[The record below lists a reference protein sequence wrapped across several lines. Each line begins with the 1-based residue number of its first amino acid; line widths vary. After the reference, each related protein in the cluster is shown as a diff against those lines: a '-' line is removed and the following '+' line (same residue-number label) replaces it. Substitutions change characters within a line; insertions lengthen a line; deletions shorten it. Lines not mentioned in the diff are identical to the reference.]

1 MWNLKHGFE
10 RINSIQQIT
19 LTMKKNIGK
28 KVAVSLLA
36 LVMQSVT
43 VSAQAAVNIYFD
55 HTYDY
60 TFVRNDPP
68 KDVGPILL
76 IDQGGQGIKAQY
88 GINILIPEGL
98 YTLWDK
104 NVKEVHLTGSAVEK
118 GKMEAK
124 VMPVYSPDLKQVF
137 IPVKADFAKDEQ
149 VSIAGLMMRIYKIGN
164 SKRYLQLDVNG
175 DKAVDVNDFRSIS
188 ISDTDLRTDGTTP
201 YPVENLQGV
210 YAGGKVAL
218 TWKDPVDLDLD
229 RIILEKKVTRDAKEL
244 VKSFEFYPKD
254 EKFTDDDVKDGEM
267 ITYKVTA
274 RDSNGNVS
282 ESLITSVKAELPKVE
297 QPVQQPTVPVVEIPV
312 VPPQQSM
319 SESGD
324 KNLQKD
330 STQGESGKTPVLEEM
345 PTREEEE
352 EFLKK
357 FPEVSKDH
365 WAVSALTYLTV
376 VRPVFSGYVDGTL
389 GINKEITRAEIAKIA
404 WKTFQGVQDPENN
417 NTETFKDVK
426 KDDWFHPYIEALE
439 DMGVITGYGDGTFA
453 PNKKMNRAEVLKVLL
468 EAAGAEIDELAIEDQ
483 KKFKDIDQAAWY
495 AKYFQFAYQNGII
508 KGYEDGSMR
517 PEKTATRA
525 EVAVIMMNI
534 REYIKK

>member
-1 MWNLKHGFE
+1 
-10 RINSIQQIT
+10 
-19 LTMKKNIGK
+19 MKKNIGK